1 MARTCACA
9 RTHACAYTYAC
20 THLNDRSTT
29 LKGCSARQLE
39 IGRRMTPLHKAAV
52 NGHAAMAK
60 LLINNGAKLTVN
72 DDIDG

>member
-1 MARTCACA
+1 
-9 RTHACAYTYAC
+9 
-20 THLNDRSTT
+20 
-29 LKGCSARQLE
+29 
-39 IGRRMTPLHKAAV
+39 MTPLHKAAV